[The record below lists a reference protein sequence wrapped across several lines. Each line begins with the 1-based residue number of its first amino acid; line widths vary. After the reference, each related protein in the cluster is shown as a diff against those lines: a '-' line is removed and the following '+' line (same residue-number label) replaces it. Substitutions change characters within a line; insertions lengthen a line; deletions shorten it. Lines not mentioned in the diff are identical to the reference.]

1 MITNNAGA
9 LSRRR
14 WLGWGLGACLASSD
28 LSASA
33 ARGVDAPRLLLAR
46 DAPDDI
52 EPQGYLVSEKYDGV
66 RALWDGRSLRFRS
79 GLGVSAPAWFTA
91 RLPAQALDGELWLAR
106 GRFEAVSG
114 IVRRREP
121 RDAEWRSLRYMLFE
135 LPDAEG
141 DFAARAETL
150 QRVVAASGFE
160 SLVAVAQATLPDR
173 KALRARLDEVVHGA
187 GEGLMLHRADAPYES
202 GRSDTLLK
210 LKPIYD
216 ADAVVIGHIG
226 GRGKHAGRLGA
237 LWVRNEQGARF
248 ALGSGLTDA
257 QRVDPPAIG
266 TTVTYTYRGTT
277 AAGTPRFA
285 TFLRA
290 RTDV

>member
-121 RDAEWRSLRYMLFE
+121 RPCW
-135 LPDAEG
+135 P
-141 DFAARAETL
+141 
-150 QRVVAASGFE
+150 VHIPASRWT
-160 SLVAVAQATLPDR
+160 SSR
-173 KALRARLDEVVHGA
+173 
-187 GEGLMLHRADAPYES
+187 
-202 GRSDTLLK
+202 
-210 LKPIYD
+210 
-216 ADAVVIGHIG
+216 
-226 GRGKHAGRLGA
+226 
-237 LWVRNEQGARF
+237 
-248 ALGSGLTDA
+248 
-257 QRVDPPAIG
+257 
-266 TTVTYTYRGTT
+266 
-277 AAGTPRFA
+277 
-285 TFLRA
+285 
-290 RTDV
+290 

>member
-28 LSASA
+28 SSASV

-52 EPQGYLVSEKYDGV
+52 DPQGYLVSEKYDGV

-79 GLGVSAPAWFTA
+79 GLDVSAPTWFTA
-91 RLPAQALDGELWLAR
+91 RLPAQALDGELWLGR
-106 GRFEAVSG
+106 GRFEAVSS

-135 LPDAEG
+135 LPDADG
-141 DFAARAETL
+141 DFAARAATL
-150 QRVVAASGFE
+150 QRVVAASRFE

-173 KALRARLDEVVHGA
+173 KALRARLDEVVHAA
-187 GEGLMLHRADAPYES
+187 GEGLMLHRADAPYQS

-210 LKPIYD
+210 VKPIYD

-237 LWVRNEQGARF
+237 LWVRNGQGARF

-277 AAGTPRFA
+277 ASGTPRFA

>member
-28 LSASA
+28 SSASA

-52 EPQGYLVSEKYDGV
+52 DPQGYLVSEKYDGV

-79 GLGVSAPAWFTA
+79 GLDVSAPTWFTA
-91 RLPAQALDGELWLAR
+91 RLPAQALDGELWLGR
-106 GRFEAVSG
+106 GRFEAVSS

-135 LPDAEG
+135 LPDADG
-141 DFAARAETL
+141 DFAARAATL
-150 QRVVAASGFE
+150 QRVVAASRFE

-173 KALRARLDEVVHGA
+173 KALRARLDEVVHAG
-187 GEGLMLHRADAPYES
+187 GEGLMLHRADAPCES

-237 LWVRNEQGARF
+237 LWVRNGQGARF